1 MVITSTL
8 EDVVISSR
16 LIHIEAVAMLG
27 LIEAKLQEAAVT
39 LAEQLD

>member
-16 LIHIEAVAMLG
+16 LIHIEAVGDVGIDRSQTTRSSSDAG
-27 LIEAKLQEAAVT
+27 
-39 LAEQLD
+39 